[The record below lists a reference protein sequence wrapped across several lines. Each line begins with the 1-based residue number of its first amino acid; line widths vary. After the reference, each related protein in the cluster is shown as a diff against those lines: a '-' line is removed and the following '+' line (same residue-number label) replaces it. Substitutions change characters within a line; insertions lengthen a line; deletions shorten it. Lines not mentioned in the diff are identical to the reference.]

1 MCTKFYCR
9 ACKADKEGFAPI
21 EVSLTIN
28 GKRTFIQLPRKERAA
43 DFKKAVESKRNNDIK
58 EYLEAMR
65 ANINRAITEIAK
77 AGKPLT
83 AMELKE
89 YVKNGGFKVYTIGE
103 LFADHFALL
112 KGTTNLEPYKLVR
125 DAFFNHINP
134 SCGVEQITNAVI
146 QSFVNKLYK
155 AHKVNTAYGKVVKLK
170 STINFGLANHSL
182 TYDPFLGI
190 KYNRVKEKI
199 EYLTD
204 AELAIIAN
212 TDFGDRLNKV
222 RDLFVFQAG
231 SGLAYADM
239 ASLVPEDIQVKD
251 GTYYIQKNRVKT
263 NIEYT
268 AILLPKALEVLTRY
282 NYSLPV
288 ISNAKL
294 NEYLKELQSQCN
306 LRKRLHSHLARK
318 TYCTHL
324 LNNGIRMD
332 VVSKCAGHSS
342 IRTTE
347 AVYGQLLK
355 ETIISE
361 VGRII

>member
-1 MCTKFYCR
+1 MNIQFYCR
-9 ACKADKEGFAPI
+9 ACKADKNGFSPI

-83 AMELKE
+83 AMELKG

-204 AELAIIAN
+204 AELAIKAN

-282 NYSLPV
+282 NYCLPV

>member
-9 ACKADKEGFAPI
+9 ACKADKNGFAPI

-28 GKRTFIQLPRKERAA
+28 GKRTFIQLPRKERAT
-43 DFKKAVESKRNNDIK
+43 DFKKAVESKRTNDIK

-65 ANINRAITEIAK
+65 VNINKAITEIAK

-103 LFADHFALL
+103 LFSDHFALI
-112 KGTTNLEPYKLVR
+112 KGTTSLEPYKLVR
-125 DAFFNHINP
+125 DAFFNHISPNA
-134 SCGVEQITNAVI
+134 SVDQITNAVI

-170 STINFGLANHSL
+170 STISYGLANHKLS
-182 TYDPFLGI
+182 YDPFIGV
-190 KYNRVKEKI
+190 KYSRVKEKI
-199 EYLTD
+199 EYLTER
-204 AELAIIAN
+204 ELAIIASS
-212 TDFGDRLNKV
+212 DFGDRLNKV
-222 RDLFVFQAG
+222 RDLFLFQAG

-263 NIEYT
+263 NVEYT
-268 AILLPKALEVLTRY
+268 AILLPNAVEVLTKY
-282 NYSLPV
+282 NYCLPV

-294 NEYLKELQSQCN
+294 NEYLKELQGLCKMA
-306 LRKRLHSHLARK
+306 KRLHSHLARK

-324 LNNGIRMD
+324 LNNGVRMD
-332 VVSKCAGHSS
+332 IVSKCAGHSS